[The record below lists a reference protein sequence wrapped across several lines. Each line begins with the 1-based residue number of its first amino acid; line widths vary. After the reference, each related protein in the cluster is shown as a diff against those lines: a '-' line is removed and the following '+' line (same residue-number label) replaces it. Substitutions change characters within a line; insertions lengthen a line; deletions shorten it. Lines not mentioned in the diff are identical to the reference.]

1 MAHSGQEMYAS
12 TCGEM
17 PHRKGEN
24 GPENAKQKKE
34 KCGIPGAEREND
46 DDDDAAAAAVAGAD
60 ADANFLRNMCIICVI
75 FIIIFIITFMVHD
88 YFLISFL

>member
-1 MAHSGQEMYAS
+1 MYAS

-46 DDDDAAAAAVAGAD
+46 DDDDAAAAAAAVAGAD

-88 YFLISFL
+88 FFFKISFL